1 MDVSTEPK
9 KKVKKKRKALKITLL
24 IVLSVIIIISV
35 LFSIYFYKCT
45 HYWQADMQKTLD
57 AGFETKQVTLSDGS
71 VINYAEGPD
80 NGDALLLIHGQTCA
94 WDDYTRVLPKLSEN
108 WHVYAVDCYG
118 HGDSSHNPKKYYL
131 KENGDDLIWFINNVI
146 KENTVVS
153 GHSSGGLIASYVAAY
168 GGDKVIGSVLE
179 DPPVFSTEKGY
190 FEKSFAYL
198 DTYKNIHEY
207 LQSDKSECWEAYY
220 MRHCLWGQ
228 LYMSSSMDSLA
239 DYAQKYHEQHPNESV
254 QFFFMPED
262 INFMFM
268 NMNRYDL
275 QFGENFYDYS
285 WQSGISHEK
294 MMSDIKVPT
303 IFIHAKDSYTDDG
316 ILLAASSDEQARKAV
331 SLIENCELVELESSH
346 DIHRFNPDTFINAV
360 NKLAKK

>member
-24 IVLSVIIIISV
+24 IVLGVIIIISV

-168 GGDKVIGSVLE
+168 GGDKVICSVLE

-190 FEKSFAYL
+190 FENPLLILIHIKIFMNICKVINPSVGKLTICVIVCGDSSICQAL
-198 DTYKNIHEY
+198 WIVWQIMHKNIMNST
-207 LQSDKSECWEAYY
+207 QTKVF
-220 MRHCLWGQ
+220 
-228 LYMSSSMDSLA
+228 SSSLC
-239 DYAQKYHEQHPNESV
+239 QK
-254 QFFFMPED
+254 
-262 INFMFM
+262 I
-268 NMNRYDL
+268 
-275 QFGENFYDYS
+275 
-285 WQSGISHEK
+285 
-294 MMSDIKVPT
+294 
-303 IFIHAKDSYTDDG
+303 
-316 ILLAASSDEQARKAV
+316 
-331 SLIENCELVELESSH
+331 
-346 DIHRFNPDTFINAV
+346 
-360 NKLAKK
+360 